1 MDKGKIVSFRHYA
14 ERRRRERELSHP
26 TAGRGLAGWLDVY
39 RRIWEQSLDRL
50 SDYLRLVKRERE
62 MDDLTVTTP
71 ADEPL
76 IIMTRTFNA
85 PRILVWKVMTEA
97 QHIPHWWGWSK
108 AKTTVEKLD
117 ARPGGTWR
125 FAQVMPDGRRIVFLG
140 TYLEVE
146 PHEKLVNTFGME
158 GMYEDKL
165 IVESHRLEEIDGR
178 TVLTS
183 TSRLDSV
190 ADRDAFVATGME
202 GGARESYNRMDAY
215 LGTLVATN

>member
-14 ERRRRERELSHP
+14 ERLRRERELSHP

-39 RRIWEQSLDRL
+39 RRIWAESLDRL

-71 ADEPL
+71 ADDPL

-183 TSRLDSV
+183 TSRSSRPACDS
-190 ADRDAFVATGME
+190 AKPCATRPPSE
-202 GGARESYNRMDAY
+202 
-215 LGTLVATN
+215 